1 MPESNISAA
10 VDMEAYDAS
19 SAMQD
24 LRHKLDEGIQD
35 IQEGRVI
42 DAGNAMRERRLYI
55 ACRIKESLVA
65 TDDIYTVE

>member
-1 MPESNISAA
+1 
-10 VDMEAYDAS
+10 
-19 SAMQD
+19 MQD

-65 TDDIYTVE
+65 ADDIYTVE